1 MSNFLSIKRN
11 YRAAPLRLAAR
22 IISIMILAFLW
33 PVRGGAQE
41 QTPPSDL
48 NVSNITDATTL
59 TYKKKSDPDTY
70 AWYYKIGE
78 GEVSEFTGTLTG
90 SEKNDSPVITIK
102 SEKDATS
109 PNYDDC
115 AKLILNGVS
124 LTAADKADLIKIAEG
139 TKPLCIKTTGNSSST
154 LKGKNTDGNSNT
166 LSHAIYNY
174 NGGILILDGE
184 AGELNILGEGDYT
197 VGLRMY
203 SSGNNV
209 STILKNEVT
218 IKAGR
223 MGVWF
228 NNAGSLSVIGNAK
241 VKISSKCSLSSKYS
255 GEKAF
260 GYGDS
265 RVQSPF
271 LQWTFDSAPESGKT
285 LKIKKADGNP
295 SDPVF
300 EFSTDGEAKS
310 FAVNVTKDT
319 GYTLWLGDEQ
329 LMDKDGTTVF
339 TATDD
344 KLFDFSGM
352 RTFPA
357 DWPDY
362 AQTANVGTDGIDVSV
377 SGTNSSINY
386 TVKTPRGL
394 AWIAWVTN
402 NAKTK
407 SGNTGETYTAYY
419 PTSAG
424 FNACTVTLA
433 SNISLA
439 APAQGVANDF
449 DDNWIPIGIVSTS
462 GLNNVYTKCFQGT
475 FDGNNKNITEMKINT
490 TSVINTGLFGYLYGA
505 TVKDLTMAE
514 SNSIHLQTLPS
525 SETDYPLG
533 SIAGYVENGI
543 IMNCH
548 NKCEVKFSNSDSD
561 KGGKV
566 GGIAGTIKNSVLS
579 ACSNSGGIT
588 INGSTAMG
596 GGIVGV
602 STKSSIASCFNTGK
616 IDVTAGSG
624 AAYAGGIM
632 GGDGSSDTGNNILHC
647 YSTGNITAK
656 ATQSCPSGGIV
667 GGAQYVTIKSCFAM
681 GSVSAESS
689 SSDNGA
695 YAGGIIGGI
704 WSNSNVTVKDCLA
717 LNVEGVKATGNTSDK
732 QAGRIVGKNN
742 NATLSNN
749 YASTKIQLTVGDNTS
764 APTADIAADAINGA
778 DTFLDEVA
786 DEIADW
792 AGSEDTK
799 AFSAIGTDTGGK
811 LPQLKQIASYG
822 DNGLPT
828 QYREGSF
835 IPGQPDNLTSSTYLA
850 SLEPLSLLSGNTDAI
865 TLSCSN
871 GKWSYK
877 KGESGAS
884 TRFTGTVKMAQG
896 VATST
901 NKLVIATVTGNPTLT
916 FEKVEIKPTDGA
928 ALTIDEG
935 CALTIHTT
943 GDKTST
949 LTSSAAST
957 LVNKGS
963 LTLTGKGLYI
973 GNTSATDTHYGL
985 DNSGTFTV
993 SDPSSTSVTFHC
1005 ANTAIHNTG
1014 TLANAWMEWQFAAEL
1029 RQSDSKI
1036 AFAATDDA
1044 NQSPT
1049 ALLLQGKTYAT
1060 TVTPGKT
1067 YRLWTVT
1074 SADGEVR
1081 TRQQGKT
1088 AGATPVPIVYF
1099 PSPAENGVTAFTG
1112 VKVAIPVTVIQ
1123 PTTGGGTI
1131 SVFSG
1136 DSLLAKA
1143 DTIPNGVK
1151 LTLKSYPLPGYEL
1164 ETLTINS
1171 AGNPNPPSKYTVP
1184 DDATAV
1190 TITAAFKAKG
1200 NAALADTTQ
1209 ADIVDNVNNLPET
1222 PVEKPTAVISK
1233 GNTTASDN
1241 ADSEVKLITGA
1252 LEPEHKESVKDTLGK
1267 IAAGISERNIIFAEI
1282 ALVEITT
1289 TSGSG
1294 GTQTTMTPIQPKD
1307 GHTVHVVYPYPS
1319 GANSNDSFVIVHL
1332 KTDGTMEVYRD
1343 APDTSKGEMKLDKTA
1358 RGLEFDVD
1366 SFSPFGIAWTKAEP
1380 DNPDPTP
1387 DPTPVYY
1394 TVSLPA
1400 VEGATT
1406 DPAAGNYEVEA
1417 WDTFRFYLTLD
1428 KAYDQSVPVVTT
1440 DRGETIT
1447 PRASDG
1453 AYLVK
1458 YIRSDVTISI
1468 IGIQKNTDVANA
1480 TIEAG
1485 VKVWTEPSALCLET
1499 DRTEEVRVITVSG
1512 STVAVFDA
1520 KPGMN
1525 RRALA
1530 PGLYIIQTPRTVC
1543 KVIVR

>member
-1 MSNFLSIKRN
+1 MNNFLPIKRN

-41 QTPPSDL
+41 STSDL
-48 NVSNITDATTL
+48 NVSSISDKLTL
-59 TYKKKSDPDTY
+59 TYKLKSGSTTDY
-70 AWYYKIGE
+70 AWHYKAGE
-78 GEVSEFTGTLTG
+78 GNETEFSGKLTGTNNSWSHG
-90 SEKNDSPVITIK
+90 AIDIK
-102 SEKDATS
+102 SEKAIADTNNLDSYPILKLDGLNLTSTTADGSLFYLEGSKPFCIQATGNS
-109 PNYDDC
+109 ASNLKAKKDVINNYQGC
-115 AKLILNGVS
+115 ILLLDGG
-124 LTAADKADLIKIAEG
+124 TAGLNIAAEG
-139 TKPLCIKTTGNSSST
+139 TGSYGIYLYSTSSAINTT
-154 LKGKNTDGNSNT
+154 LKGKITVTAEAVAVFLDNLGAFSATEDAKVTVSSEDKDGD
-166 LSHAIYNY
+166 AIY
-174 NGGILILDGE
+174 
-184 AGELNILGEGDYT
+184 
-197 VGLRMY
+197 
-203 SSGNNV
+203 
-209 STILKNEVT
+209 
-218 IKAGR
+218 
-223 MGVWF
+223 
-228 NNAGSLSVIGNAK
+228 GS
-241 VKISSKCSLSSKYS
+241 
-255 GEKAF
+255 
-260 GYGDS
+260 S
-265 RVQSPF
+265 RVKSPF
-271 LQWTFDSAPESGKT
+271 LQWQFATAPTSGQTLEVKDASGQSFDPAIQFT
-285 LKIKKADGNP
+285 
-295 SDPVF
+295 
-300 EFSTDGEAKS
+300 TDGKKKG
-310 FAVNVTKDT
+310 FAINVTKNT
-319 GYTLWLGDEQ
+319 GYTLWLGNEQ
-329 LMDKDGTTVF
+329 LMDSKGTTVF
-339 TATDD
+339 TATED
-344 KLFDFSGM
+344 KLVSFSGM
-352 RTFPA
+352 TTLPT
-357 DWPDY
+357 DWAEY
-362 AQTANVGTDGIDVSV
+362 AQVANVGTDGTDVAVAV
-377 SGTNSSINY
+377 SGTTY
-386 TVKTPRGL
+386 TVKTARGL

-402 NAKTK
+402 NGKTTADADK
-407 SGNTGETYTAYY
+407 TYSDSY
-419 PTSAG
+419 PPSEG
-424 FNACTVTLA
+424 FKDCTVTLA
-433 SNISLA
+433 DDISLA
-439 APAQGVANDF
+439 KPAQGVASGF
-449 DDNWIPIGIVSTS
+449 EANWIPIGT
-462 GLNNVYTKCFQGT
+462 YKDFDARYYFQGT
-475 FDGNNKNITEMKINT
+475 FDGGGRTITGMMISS
-490 TSVINTGLFGYLYGA
+490 TSEYSVGLFGYLYEA
-505 TVKDLTMAE
+505 TVQNLTMAK
-514 SNSIHLQTLPS
+514 SNNINLTTTSKDDI
-525 SETDYPLG
+525 YIG
-533 SIAGYVENGI
+533 SIAGQMAKGKI
-543 IMNCH
+543 INCH
-548 NKCEVKFSNSDSD
+548 NQCQLKCSD
-561 KGGKV
+561 KKV
-566 GGIAGTIKNSVLS
+566 GIGGIVGATSNNSVLS
-579 ACSNSGGIT
+579 ACSNSGAVT
-588 INGSTAMG
+588 IEKGHGHG
-596 GGIVGV
+596 GGIVAYNNS
-602 STKSSIASCFNTGK
+602 STIVSCFNTGEIK
-616 IDVTAGSG
+616 VNASDG
-624 AAYAGGIM
+624 AAYAGGIVGYSM
-632 GGDGSSDTGNNILHC
+632 GSNSISHC
-647 YSTGNITAK
+647 YSTGDIIAKSPRTAY
-656 ATQSCPSGGIV
+656 SGGIA
-667 GGAQYVTIKSCFAM
+667 GATGSTIGSCFAT
-681 GSVSAESS
+681 GTVSAEST
-689 SSDNGA
+689 DYNLA
-695 YAGGIIGGI
+695 AAGGIMGF
-704 WSNSNVTVKDCLA
+704 SNSNGNIQINNCLA
-717 LNVEGVKATGNTSDK
+717 LTTGGVKASGSTSDNQ
-732 QAGRIVGKNN
+732 QAGRIIGYDKNN
-742 NATLSNN
+742 GVTLSNN
-749 YASTKIQLTVGDNTS
+749 YASTNIKLTIGTTET
-764 APTADIAADAINGA
+764 APTDNIGGDKANGA
-778 DTFLDEVA
+778 NTYLDDVA
-786 DEIADW
+786 DYVAAW
-792 AGSEDTK
+792 TGPEDTK
-799 AFSAIGTDTGGK
+799 AFTAIGIDANGL
-811 LPQLKQIASYG
+811 LPQLKAIESY
-822 DNGLPT
+822 DADGLPT
-828 QYREGSF
+828 AYASTI
-835 IPGQPDNLTSSTYLA
+835 IPGQTTDLKSADYLA
-850 SLEPLSLLSGNTDAI
+850 TIDPLSLSTDNTDII
-865 TLSCSN
+865 TLSCSKN
-871 GKWSYK
+871 KWSYT
-877 KGESGAS
+877 KGEGGTQ
-884 TRFTGTVKMAQG
+884 TRFNGTVKMDQDGSA
-896 VATST
+896 ST
-901 NKLVIATVTGNPTLT
+901 NKLVVSTVTDTGNSTLT
-916 FEKVEIKPTDGA
+916 LEKVEIKPTDGA

-1029 RQSDSKI
+1029 GQSDSKI

>member
-1 MSNFLSIKRN
+1 MNNFLPIKSN
-11 YRAAPLRLAAR
+11 HRAAPLRLAAR

-124 LTAADKADLIKIAEG
+124 LTAVDKADLIKIAEG

-203 SSGNNV
+203 NNSGRIV
-209 STILKNEVT
+209 STILKNKVT

-228 NNAGSLSVIGNAK
+228 NNAGILSAIGNAK

-433 SNISLA
+433 NDISLA
-439 APAQGVANDF
+439 TPAQGVANDF

-462 GLNNVYTKCFQGT
+462 DLNNVYTKCFQGT

-561 KGGKV
+561 KDGKV
-566 GGIAGTIKNSVLS
+566 GGIAGTTINSVLS
-579 ACSNSGGIT
+579 ACSNSGAIT

-667 GGAQYVTIKSCFAM
+667 GGAQYVTIKSCFAT

-749 YASTKIQLTVGDNTS
+749 YASTKIKLTIGNNES
-764 APTADIAADAINGA
+764 IPTENITAHAINGA
-778 DTFLDEVA
+778 NLYLDKAAAVTA
-786 DEIADW
+786 SW
-792 AGSEDTK
+792 AGSENTK
-799 AFSAIGTDTGGK
+799 AFTAIGTDADGK
-811 LPQLKQIASYG
+811 LPQLKTIASYG
-822 DNGLPT
+822 NEGLPVI
-828 QYREGSF
+828 YGEA
-835 IPGQPDNLTSSTYLA
+835 IPGQPAASLTSADYLA
-850 SLEPLSLLSGNTDAI
+850 MPGPLSLPVSDTDLI
-865 TLSCSN
+865 TLSYSD

-877 KGESGAS
+877 KGEGETS
-884 TRFTGTVKMAQG
+884 TRFNGTVKMTESA
-896 VATST
+896 ATST
-901 NKLVIATVTGNPTLT
+901 NKLVISTATGNPTLT

-928 ALTIDEG
+928 ALTINAD
-935 CALTIHTT
+935 CALTINTADE
-943 GDKTST
+943 GTST
-949 LTSSAAST
+949 LSSSGAST
-957 LVNKGS
+957 LINKGI

-973 GNTSATDTHYGL
+973 GNTGDNNEYYAL

-1005 ANTAIHNTG
+1005 ANTAIHNIG
-1014 TLANAWMEWQFAAEL
+1014 TLANAWMEWQFADASG
-1029 RQSDSKI
+1029 QPDGKI
-1036 AFAATDDA
+1036 AFAATDDD
-1044 NQSPT
+1044 NQSPA
-1049 ALLLQGKTYAT
+1049 ALLRQSKTYAT

-1099 PSPAENGVTAFTG
+1099 QATAGNDVAVFTGMKDAVTAT
-1112 VKVAIPVTVIQ
+1112 VTQ
-1123 PTTGGGTI
+1123 PTKGGGSI
-1131 SVFSG
+1131 SVFCN
-1136 DSLLAKA
+1136 DSLVTAT
-1143 DTIPNGVK
+1143 DVIPNGAA
-1151 LTLKSYPLPGYEL
+1151 LKCKYSAIPGYQLDTYTATPSGGSSTEA
-1164 ETLTINS
+1164 NS
-1171 AGNPNPPSKYTVP
+1171 DPKNGSYQVP
-1184 DDATAV
+1184 DDAISVAFTATFRV
-1190 TITAAFKAKG
+1190 VQGTTITEEEVV
-1200 NAALADTTQ
+1200 LD
-1209 ADIVDNVNNLPET
+1209 E
-1222 PVEKPTAVISK
+1222 PTAPVAEPTVVIPLNERPSVTD
-1233 GNTTASDN
+1233 GSTI
-1241 ADSEVKLITGA
+1241 KLVTGA
-1252 LEPEHKESVKDTLGK
+1252 LEEESHKTAVDKVIEANVQNPDQP
-1267 IAAGISERNIIFAEI
+1267 IYVEI
-1282 ALVEITT
+1282 ALVEVK
-1289 TSGSG
+1289 SG
-1294 GTQTTMTPIQPKD
+1294 GTKIPIQPSAD
-1307 GHTVHVVYPYPS
+1307 HPVTVIYPYPA
-1319 GANSNDSFVIVHL
+1319 GTDAGDTFTIVHV
-1332 KTDGTMEVYRD
+1332 KMDGTTEVYSVSEGNLEN
-1343 APDTSKGEMKLDKTA
+1343 TVV
-1358 RGLEFDVD
+1358 GLKFSVS
-1366 SFSPFGIAWTKAEP
+1366 SFSPFGIVWTKAADP
-1380 DNPDPTP
+1380 TPDPDPVP

-1394 TVSLPA
+1394 TVTLPA
-1400 VEGATT
+1400 LEGATT
-1406 DPAAGNYEVEA
+1406 DPAPGNYEVES
-1417 WDTFRFYLTLD
+1417 WSSFRFYFTLD
-1428 KAYDQSVPVVTT
+1428 KDYDQSVPVVTT
-1440 DRGETIT
+1440 SRGETIT

-1468 IGIQKNTDVANA
+1468 AGIQKNTDVANA

-1512 STVAVFDA
+1512 SIVAVFDA

-1525 RRALA
+1525 RRPLT
-1530 PGLYIIQTPRTVC
+1530 PGLYVVQTGRKVC
-1543 KVIVR
+1543 KVIVK

>member
-1 MSNFLSIKRN
+1 MNNFLPIKRN
-11 YRAAPLRLAAR
+11 RRAAPLRLAAR
-22 IISIMILAFLW
+22 IISIIILAFLW
-33 PVRGGAQE
+33 PARGGAE
-41 QTPPSDL
+41 GSTITDL
-48 NVSNITDATTL
+48 NVSSISDKLTL
-59 TYKKKSDPDTY
+59 TYKLKSGSETDY
-70 AWYYKIGE
+70 AWYYKVGNDTE
-78 GEVSEFTGTLTG
+78 TEFSGILTGTNNSWSHG
-90 SEKNDSPVITIK
+90 AIDIK
-102 SEKDATS
+102 SEKTLSDEEAYPALKLNALNLTS
-109 PNYDDC
+109 TTD
-115 AKLILNGVS
+115 NGS
-124 LTAADKADLIKIAEG
+124 LFNMVESG
-139 TKPLCIKTTGNSSST
+139 KPLYIQATGESSSNLKAKKYVIKNSNGCILFLDGGTVGLNIAGEGNNSCGIDLYNSSSLVSAT
-154 LKGKNTDGNSNT
+154 LIDKITVTAGGIAVYVGNSAT
-166 LSHAIYNY
+166 LSAATDAEVMVSSGDRSAIY
-174 NGGILILDGE
+174 E
-184 AGELNILGEGDYT
+184 
-197 VGLRMY
+197 
-203 SSGNNV
+203 
-209 STILKNEVT
+209 EVV
-218 IKAGR
+218 K
-223 MGVWF
+223 
-228 NNAGSLSVIGNAK
+228 K
-241 VKISSKCSLSSKYS
+241 V
-255 GEKAF
+255 E
-260 GYGDS
+260 
-265 RVQSPF
+265 SPF
-271 LQWTFDSAPESGKT
+271 LQWKFATAPANGQTLEIKNANGESLSPAIQFT
-285 LKIKKADGNP
+285 
-295 SDPVF
+295 
-300 EFSTDGEAKS
+300 TDNAKKS
-310 FAVNVTKDT
+310 FAINVTKDT
-319 GYTLWLGDEQ
+319 GYTLWLGNEQ
-329 LMDKDGTTVF
+329 LMDAKGTSVF
-339 TATDD
+339 TATGN
-344 KLFDFSGM
+344 KLFDFSGI

-357 DWPDY
+357 NWPDY
-362 AQTANVGTDGIDVSV
+362 AQIADVGTDGTDVSL
-377 SGTNSSINY
+377 SGTNYS
-386 TVKTPRGL
+386 VKTACGL

-424 FNACTVTLA
+424 FKDCTVTLA

-439 APAQGVANDF
+439 TPAQGVASDFKNNWMLIGTYTSAND
-449 DDNWIPIGIVSTS
+449 
-462 GLNNVYTKCFQGT
+462 YTKCFQGT
-475 FDGNNKNITEMKINT
+475 FDGNGKTITGMTISSA
-490 TSVINTGLFGYLYGA
+490 SVEYIGLFGYLSGA
-505 TVKDLTMAE
+505 TVKNLTMADGE
-514 SNSIHLQTLPS
+514 GSNNINLATITGSANIYRQ
-525 SETDYPLG
+525 G
-533 SIAGYVENGI
+533 SIAGYVKNGKI
-543 IMNCH
+543 INCH
-548 NKCEVKFSNSDSD
+548 NQCAVSFSVSKRGD
-561 KGGKV
+561 V

-602 STKSSIASCFNTGK
+602 SSKSSIASCFNTGK

-656 ATQSCPSGGIV
+656 AAQSCPSGGIV
-667 GGAQYVTIKSCFAM
+667 GGAQYVTIESCFAT
-681 GSVSAESS
+681 GAVSAESPDNS
-689 SSDNGA
+689 NGA
-695 YAGGIIGGI
+695 YAGGIIGWI

-749 YASTKIQLTVGDNTS
+749 YASTKIKLTIGNNES
-764 APTADIAADAINGA
+764 IPTENITADAINGA
-778 DTFLDEVA
+778 NLYLDKAAAVTA
-786 DEIADW
+786 SW
-792 AGSEDTK
+792 AGSENTK
-799 AFSAIGTDTGGK
+799 AFTAIGTDADGK
-811 LPQLKQIASYG
+811 LPQLKTIASYG
-822 DNGLPT
+822 NEGLPVI
-828 QYREGSF
+828 YGEA
-835 IPGQPDNLTSSTYLA
+835 IPGQPAASLTSADYLA
-850 SLEPLSLLSGNTDAI
+850 MPGPLSLPVSDTDVI
-865 TLSCSN
+865 TLSYSD

-877 KGESGAS
+877 KGEGETS
-884 TRFTGTVKMAQG
+884 TRFNGTVKMTESA
-896 VATST
+896 ATST
-901 NKLVIATVTGNPTLT
+901 NKLVISTATGNPTLT

-928 ALTIDEG
+928 ALTINAD
-935 CALTIHTT
+935 CALTINTADE
-943 GDKTST
+943 GTST
-949 LTSSAAST
+949 LSSSGAST
-957 LVNKGS
+957 QINKGI

-993 SDPSSTSVTFHC
+993 SDPAATSVTFHC

-1014 TLANAWMEWQFAAEL
+1014 TLGNAWMEWQFAAEQG
-1029 RQSDSKI
+1029 QSDSKI

-1049 ALLLQGKTYAT
+1049 ALLRQGKTFAT
-1060 TVTPGKT
+1060 TVTSGKT

-1512 STVAVFDA
+1512 SIVAVFDA

>member
-1 MSNFLSIKRN
+1 MNNFLRIKRN
-11 YRAAPLRLAAR
+11 RRAAPLRLAAR
-22 IISIMILAFLW
+22 IISIIILAFLW
-33 PVRGGAQE
+33 PARGGAE
-41 QTPPSDL
+41 GSTITDL
-48 NVSNITDATTL
+48 NVSSISGKLTL
-59 TYKKKSDPDTY
+59 TYKQKSGSTTDY
-70 AWYYKIGE
+70 AWHYKAGE
-78 GEVSEFTGTLTG
+78 GNETEFSGKLTGTNNSWSHG
-90 SEKNDSPVITIK
+90 AIDIK
-102 SEKDATS
+102 SEKTLSDEEDYPALKLNALNLTS
-109 PNYDDC
+109 TTD
-115 AKLILNGVS
+115 NGS
-124 LTAADKADLIKIAEG
+124 LFNMVESG
-139 TKPLCIKTTGNSSST
+139 KPLYIQATGESSSNLKAKGDVIKNSNGCILFLDGGTVGLNIAGEGNNSCGIYLYYNSSSLVSAT
-154 LKGKNTDGNSNT
+154 LIDKITVTAGGIAVYVGNSAT
-166 LSHAIYNY
+166 LSAATDAKVMVSSENGFAIY
-174 NGGILILDGE
+174 E
-184 AGELNILGEGDYT
+184 
-197 VGLRMY
+197 
-203 SSGNNV
+203 
-209 STILKNEVT
+209 EVV
-218 IKAGR
+218 K
-223 MGVWF
+223 
-228 NNAGSLSVIGNAK
+228 K
-241 VKISSKCSLSSKYS
+241 V
-255 GEKAF
+255 E
-260 GYGDS
+260 
-265 RVQSPF
+265 SPF
-271 LQWTFDSAPESGKT
+271 LQWKFATAPANGQTLEIKNANGES
-285 LKIKKADGNP
+285 
-295 SDPVF
+295 
-300 EFSTDGEAKS
+300 FSPAIQFTTDGKKKS
-310 FAVNVTKDT
+310 FAINVTKDT
-319 GYTLWLGDEQ
+319 GYTLWLGNEQ
-329 LMDKDGTTVF
+329 LMDAKGTSVF
-339 TATDD
+339 TATGN
-344 KLFDFSGM
+344 KLFTFSGM
-352 RTFPA
+352 KKC
-357 DWPDY
+357 PDKWTDY
-362 AQTANVGTDGIDVSV
+362 GQYANVGPEGTDVTVTV
-377 SGTNSSINY
+377 SGTSY
-386 TVKTPRGL
+386 TVNTPRGL

-402 NAKTK
+402 NGKT
-407 SGNTGETYTAYY
+407 SANTSETYPA
-419 PTSAG
+419 SAG
-424 FNACTVTLA
+424 FAGCTVTLA
-433 SNISLA
+433 ENISLVK
-439 APAQGVANDF
+439 PTQGVANDF

-462 GLNNVYTKCFQGT
+462 DLNNVYTKCFQGT

-561 KGGKV
+561 KDGKV

-624 AAYAGGIM
+624 VAYAGGIM

-667 GGAQYVTIKSCFAM
+667 GGAQYVTIKSCFAT

-717 LNVEGVKATGNTSDK
+717 LNTGGVKATGNTSGK
-732 QAGRIVGKNN
+732 LAGRIVGKDN

-811 LPQLKQIASYG
+811 LPQLKQIVSFG
-822 DNGLPT
+822 DDGLPT
-828 QYREGSF
+828 QYGESSF
-835 IPGQPDNLTSSTYLA
+835 LPAQPDNLTSSTYLA
-850 SLEPLSLLSGNTDAI
+850 SLEPLSLPSGNTDAI

-884 TRFTGTVKMAQG
+884 TRFTGTVKMGQG

-928 ALTIDEG
+928 TLTIDEG

-1029 RQSDSKI
+1029 GQSDSKI

>member
-1 MSNFLSIKRN
+1 MNNFLRIKRN
-11 YRAAPLRLAAR
+11 RRAASRRGAAR
-22 IISIMILAFLW
+22 IISIIILAFLW
-33 PVRGGAQE
+33 PARGGAE
-41 QTPPSDL
+41 GSTITDL
-48 NVSNITDATTL
+48 NVSSISGKLTL
-59 TYKKKSDPDTY
+59 TYKLKSGSTTDY
-70 AWYYKIGE
+70 AWHYKAGE
-78 GEVSEFTGTLTG
+78 GNETEFSGKLTGTNNSWSHG
-90 SEKNDSPVITIK
+90 AIDIK
-102 SEKDATS
+102 SEKTLSDEEDYPALKLNALNLTS
-109 PNYDDC
+109 TTD
-115 AKLILNGVS
+115 NGS
-124 LTAADKADLIKIAEG
+124 LFNMVESG
-139 TKPLCIKTTGNSSST
+139 KPLYIQATGESSSNLKAKGDVIKNSNGCILFLDGGTVGLNIAGEGNNSCGIYLYYNSSSLVSAT
-154 LKGKNTDGNSNT
+154 LIDKITVTAGGIAVYVGNSAT
-166 LSHAIYNY
+166 LSAATDAEVMVSSENGSAIY
-174 NGGILILDGE
+174 E
-184 AGELNILGEGDYT
+184 
-197 VGLRMY
+197 
-203 SSGNNV
+203 
-209 STILKNEVT
+209 EV
-218 IKAGR
+218 
-223 MGVWF
+223 VE
-228 NNAGSLSVIGNAK
+228 K
-241 VKISSKCSLSSKYS
+241 VK
-255 GEKAF
+255 
-260 GYGDS
+260 
-265 RVQSPF
+265 SPF
-271 LQWTFDSAPESGKT
+271 LQWKFATAPTTGQTLEIKNANGESLSPAIQFT
-285 LKIKKADGNP
+285 
-295 SDPVF
+295 
-300 EFSTDGEAKS
+300 TDNAKKS
-310 FAVNVTKDT
+310 FAINVTKDT
-319 GYTLWLGDEQ
+319 GYTLWLGNEQ
-329 LMDKDGTTVF
+329 LMDAKGTSVF
-339 TATDD
+339 TATGN
-344 KLFDFSGM
+344 KLFTFSGM
-352 RTFPA
+352 KKC
-357 DWPDY
+357 PDKWTDY
-362 AQTANVGTDGIDVSV
+362 GQYANVGPEGTDVTVTV
-377 SGTNSSINY
+377 SGTSY
-386 TVKTPRGL
+386 TVNTPRGL

-402 NAKTK
+402 NGKT
-407 SGNTGETYTAYY
+407 SANTSETYPA
-419 PTSAG
+419 SAG
-424 FNACTVTLA
+424 FAGCTVTLA
-433 SNISLA
+433 ENISLVK
-439 APAQGVANDF
+439 PTQGVANDF

-462 GLNNVYTKCFQGT
+462 DLNNVYTKCFQGT
-475 FDGNNKNITEMKINT
+475 FYGNNKNITEMKINT

-561 KGGKV
+561 KDGKV
-566 GGIAGTIKNSVLS
+566 GGIAGTTINSVLS

-624 AAYAGGIM
+624 VAYAGGIM

-667 GGAQYVTIKSCFAM
+667 GGAQYVTIKSCFAT

-695 YAGGIIGGI
+695 YAGGIIGWI

-749 YASTKIQLTVGDNTS
+749 YASTKIKLTVGDNTS

-811 LPQLKQIASYG
+811 LPQLKQIVSFG
-822 DNGLPT
+822 DDGLPT
-828 QYREGSF
+828 QYGESSF
-835 IPGQPDNLTSSTYLA
+835 LPAQPDNLTSSTYLA
-850 SLEPLSLLSGNTDAI
+850 SLEPLSLPSGNTDAI

-884 TRFTGTVKMAQG
+884 TRFTGTVKMGQG

-928 ALTIDEG
+928 TLTIDEG

-993 SDPSSTSVTFHC
+993 SDPSLTSVTFHC
-1005 ANTAIHNTG
+1005 ANTAIHNIG
-1014 TLANAWMEWQFAAEL
+1014 TLANAWMEWRFAAEPG
-1029 RQSDSKI
+1029 QSDGKI
-1036 AFAATDDA
+1036 AFAAIDDA

-1074 SADGEVR
+1074 NNGGEVR

-1088 AGATPVPIVYF
+1088 AGATPVPVVYF
-1099 PSPAENGVTAFTG
+1099 QATAGNDVAVFTDMKDAVTAT
-1112 VKVAIPVTVIQ
+1112 VTQ
-1123 PTTGGGTI
+1123 PTKGGGSI
-1131 SVFSG
+1131 SVFCN
-1136 DSLLAKA
+1136 DSLVTASDVL
-1143 DTIPNGVK
+1143 PNGVA
-1151 LTLKSYPLPGYEL
+1151 LKCKYSAIPGYQLDTYTATPSGGSSTEA
-1164 ETLTINS
+1164 NS
-1171 AGNPNPPSKYTVP
+1171 DPKNGSYQVP
-1184 DDATAV
+1184 DDAISVAFTATFRV
-1190 TITAAFKAKG
+1190 VQGTTITEEEVV
-1200 NAALADTTQ
+1200 LD
-1209 ADIVDNVNNLPET
+1209 E
-1222 PVEKPTAVISK
+1222 PTAPVAEPTVVIPLNERPSVTD
-1233 GNTTASDN
+1233 GSTI
-1241 ADSEVKLITGA
+1241 KLVTGA
-1252 LEPEHKESVKDTLGK
+1252 LEDSHK
-1267 IAAGISERNIIFAEI
+1267 AAVNEVINDNVPNPDQLQLIYAEI
-1282 ALVEITT
+1282 ALVEVK
-1289 TSGSG
+1289 SD
-1294 GTQTTMTPIQPKD
+1294 GTKIPIQPSAD
-1307 GHTVHVVYPYPS
+1307 HPVTVIYPYPA
-1319 GANSNDSFVIVHL
+1319 GTDDGDTFTIVHV
-1332 KTDGTMEVYRD
+1332 KMDGTTEVYSVSEGNLENTV
-1343 APDTSKGEMKLDKTA
+1343 A
-1358 RGLEFDVD
+1358 GLKFSVS
-1366 SFSPFGIAWTKAEP
+1366 SFSPFGIAWTKAADP
-1380 DNPDPTP
+1380 TPDPDPVP

-1394 TVSLPA
+1394 TVTLPA
-1400 VEGATT
+1400 LEGATI
-1406 DPAAGNYEVEA
+1406 DPAPGNYEVES
-1417 WDTFRFYLTLD
+1417 WSSFRFYFTLD
-1428 KAYDQSVPVVTT
+1428 KDYDQSVPVVTT
-1440 DRGETIT
+1440 SRGETIT

-1468 IGIQKNTDVANA
+1468 AGIQKNTDVANA

-1512 STVAVFDA
+1512 SIVAVFDA

-1525 RRALA
+1525 RRPLT
-1530 PGLYIIQTPRTVC
+1530 PGLYVVQTGRKVC
-1543 KVIVR
+1543 KVIVK

>member
-1 MSNFLSIKRN
+1 MNNFLRIKRN
-11 YRAAPLRLAAR
+11 RRAAPLRLAAR
-22 IISIMILAFLW
+22 IISIIILAFLW
-33 PVRGGAQE
+33 PARGGAE
-41 QTPPSDL
+41 GSTITDL
-48 NVSNITDATTL
+48 NVSSISGKLTL
-59 TYKKKSDPDTY
+59 TYKQKSGSTTDY
-70 AWYYKIGE
+70 AWHYKAGE
-78 GEVSEFTGTLTG
+78 GNETEFSGKLTGTNNSWSHG
-90 SEKNDSPVITIK
+90 AIDIK
-102 SEKDATS
+102 SEKTLSDEEDYPALKLNALNLTS
-109 PNYDDC
+109 TTD
-115 AKLILNGVS
+115 NGS
-124 LTAADKADLIKIAEG
+124 LFNMVESG
-139 TKPLCIKTTGNSSST
+139 KPLYIQATGESSSNLKAKGDVIKNSNGCILFLDGGTVGLNIAGEGNNSCGIDLYNSSSLVSAT
-154 LKGKNTDGNSNT
+154 LIDKITVTAGGTAVHVGNSAT
-166 LSHAIYNY
+166 LSAATDAEVMVSSENGSAIY
-174 NGGILILDGE
+174 E
-184 AGELNILGEGDYT
+184 
-197 VGLRMY
+197 
-203 SSGNNV
+203 
-209 STILKNEVT
+209 EV
-218 IKAGR
+218 
-223 MGVWF
+223 VE
-228 NNAGSLSVIGNAK
+228 K
-241 VKISSKCSLSSKYS
+241 VK
-255 GEKAF
+255 
-260 GYGDS
+260 
-265 RVQSPF
+265 SPF
-271 LQWTFDSAPESGKT
+271 LQWKFATAPTTGQTLEIKNANGESLSPAIQFT
-285 LKIKKADGNP
+285 
-295 SDPVF
+295 
-300 EFSTDGEAKS
+300 TDNAKKS
-310 FAVNVTKDT
+310 FAINVTKDT
-319 GYTLWLGDEQ
+319 GYTLWLGNEQ
-329 LMDKDGTTVF
+329 LMDAKGTSVF
-339 TATDD
+339 TATGN
-344 KLFDFSGM
+344 KLFTFSGM
-352 RTFPA
+352 KKC
-357 DWPDY
+357 PDKWTDY
-362 AQTANVGTDGIDVSV
+362 GQYANVGPEGTDVTVTV
-377 SGTNSSINY
+377 SGTSY
-386 TVKTPRGL
+386 TVNTPRGL

-402 NAKTK
+402 NGKT
-407 SGNTGETYTAYY
+407 SANTSETYPA
-419 PTSAG
+419 SAG
-424 FNACTVTLA
+424 FAGCTVTLA
-433 SNISLA
+433 ENISLVK
-439 APAQGVANDF
+439 PTQGVANDF

-462 GLNNVYTKCFQGT
+462 DLNNVYTKCFQGT

-525 SETDYPLG
+525 SETDYRLG

-561 KGGKV
+561 KDGKV

-602 STKSSIASCFNTGK
+602 SSKSSIASCFNTGK

-667 GGAQYVTIKSCFAM
+667 GGAQYVTIKSCFAT

-695 YAGGIIGGI
+695 YAGGIIGWI

-717 LNVEGVKATGNTSDK
+717 LNVEGVKATGNTSGK
-732 QAGRIVGKNN
+732 LAGRIVGKDN

-749 YASTKIQLTVGDNTS
+749 YASTKIQLTIGNNES
-764 APTADIAADAINGA
+764 IPTENITAHAINGA
-778 DTFLDEVA
+778 NLYLDKAAAVTA
-786 DEIADW
+786 SW
-792 AGSEDTK
+792 AGSENTK
-799 AFSAIGTDTGGK
+799 AFTAIGTDADGK
-811 LPQLKQIASYG
+811 LPQLKTIASYG
-822 DNGLPT
+822 NEGLPVI
-828 QYREGSF
+828 YGEA
-835 IPGQPDNLTSSTYLA
+835 IPGQPAASLPSADYLA
-850 SLEPLSLLSGNTDAI
+850 MPGPLSLPVSDTDLI
-865 TLSCSN
+865 TLSYSD

-877 KGESGAS
+877 KGEGETS
-884 TRFTGTVKMAQG
+884 TRFNGTVKMTESA
-896 VATST
+896 ATST
-901 NKLVIATVTGNPTLT
+901 NKLVISTATGNPTLT

-928 ALTIDEG
+928 ALTINAD
-935 CALTIHTT
+935 CALTINTADE
-943 GDKTST
+943 GTST
-949 LTSSAAST
+949 LSSSGAST
-957 LVNKGS
+957 LINKGI

-993 SDPSSTSVTFHC
+993 SDPAATSVTFHC
-1005 ANTAIHNTG
+1005 ANTAIHNIG
-1014 TLANAWMEWQFAAEL
+1014 TLANAWMEWQFADASG
-1029 RQSDSKI
+1029 QPDGKI
-1036 AFAATDDA
+1036 AFAATDDD
-1044 NQSPT
+1044 NQSPA
-1049 ALLLQGKTYAT
+1049 ALLRQGKTYAT

-1512 STVAVFDA
+1512 SIVAVFDA

-1525 RRALA
+1525 RRPLT
-1530 PGLYIIQTPRTVC
+1530 PGLYVVQTGRKVC
-1543 KVIVR
+1543 KVIVK

>member
-1 MSNFLSIKRN
+1 MNNFLPIKRN

-41 QTPPSDL
+41 STSDL
-48 NVSNITDATTL
+48 NVSSISDKLTL
-59 TYKKKSDPDTY
+59 TYKLKSGSTTYY
-70 AWYYKIGE
+70 AWHYKAGE
-78 GEVSEFTGTLTG
+78 GNETEFSGKLTGTNNSWSHG
-90 SEKNDSPVITIK
+90 AIDIK
-102 SEKDATS
+102 SEKAIADTNNLDSYPILKLDGLNLTSTTADGSLFYLEGSKPFCIQATGNS
-109 PNYDDC
+109 ASNLKAKKDVINNYQGC
-115 AKLILNGVS
+115 ILLLDGG
-124 LTAADKADLIKIAEG
+124 TAGLNIAAEG
-139 TKPLCIKTTGNSSST
+139 TGSYGIYLYSTSSAINTT
-154 LKGKNTDGNSNT
+154 LKGKITVTAEAVAVFLDNLGAFSATEDAKVTVSSEDKDGD
-166 LSHAIYNY
+166 AIY
-174 NGGILILDGE
+174 
-184 AGELNILGEGDYT
+184 
-197 VGLRMY
+197 
-203 SSGNNV
+203 
-209 STILKNEVT
+209 
-218 IKAGR
+218 
-223 MGVWF
+223 
-228 NNAGSLSVIGNAK
+228 GS
-241 VKISSKCSLSSKYS
+241 
-255 GEKAF
+255 
-260 GYGDS
+260 S
-265 RVQSPF
+265 RVKSPF
-271 LQWTFDSAPESGKT
+271 LQWQFATAPTSGQTLEVKDASGQSFDPAIQFT
-285 LKIKKADGNP
+285 
-295 SDPVF
+295 
-300 EFSTDGEAKS
+300 TDGKKKG
-310 FAVNVTKDT
+310 FAINVTKNT
-319 GYTLWLGDEQ
+319 GYTLWLGNEQ
-329 LMDKDGTTVF
+329 LMDSKGTTVF
-339 TATDD
+339 TATED
-344 KLFDFSGM
+344 KLVSFSGM
-352 RTFPA
+352 TTLPT
-357 DWPDY
+357 DWAEY
-362 AQTANVGTDGIDVSV
+362 AQVANVGTDGTDVSL
-377 SGTNSSINY
+377 SGTNYS
-386 TVKTPRGL
+386 VKTACGL

-424 FNACTVTLA
+424 FKDCTVTLA

-439 APAQGVANDF
+439 TPAQGVANDF

-462 GLNNVYTKCFQGT
+462 DLNNVYTKCFQGT

-525 SETDYPLG
+525 SETDYRLG

-561 KGGKV
+561 KDGKV

-667 GGAQYVTIKSCFAM
+667 GGAQYVTIKSCFAT

-695 YAGGIIGGI
+695 YAGGIIGWI

-749 YASTKIQLTVGDNTS
+749 YASTKIKLTVGDNTS

-811 LPQLKQIASYG
+811 LPQLKQIVSFG
-822 DNGLPT
+822 DDGLPT
-828 QYREGSF
+828 QYGESSF
-835 IPGQPDNLTSSTYLA
+835 LPAQPDNLTSSTYLA
-850 SLEPLSLLSGNTDAI
+850 SLEPLSLPSGNTDAI

-884 TRFTGTVKMAQG
+884 TRFTGTVKMGQG

-928 ALTIDEG
+928 TLTIDEG

-993 SDPSSTSVTFHC
+993 SDPSLTSVTFHC
-1005 ANTAIHNTG
+1005 ANTAIHNIG
-1014 TLANAWMEWQFAAEL
+1014 TLANAWMEWRFAAEPG
-1029 RQSDSKI
+1029 QSDGKI
-1036 AFAATDDA
+1036 AFAAIDDA

-1074 SADGEVR
+1074 NNGGEVR

-1088 AGATPVPIVYF
+1088 AGATPVPVVYF
-1099 PSPAENGVTAFTG
+1099 QATAGNDVAVFTDMKDAVTAT
-1112 VKVAIPVTVIQ
+1112 VTQ
-1123 PTTGGGTI
+1123 PTKGGGSI
-1131 SVFSG
+1131 SVFCN
-1136 DSLLAKA
+1136 DSLVTASDVL
-1143 DTIPNGVK
+1143 PNGVA
-1151 LTLKSYPLPGYEL
+1151 LKCKYSAIPGYQLDTYTATPSGGSSTEA
-1164 ETLTINS
+1164 NS
-1171 AGNPNPPSKYTVP
+1171 DPKNGSYQVP
-1184 DDATAV
+1184 DDAISVAFTATFRV
-1190 TITAAFKAKG
+1190 VQGTTITEEEVV
-1200 NAALADTTQ
+1200 LD
-1209 ADIVDNVNNLPET
+1209 E
-1222 PVEKPTAVISK
+1222 PTAPVAEPTVVIPLNERPSVTD
-1233 GNTTASDN
+1233 GSTI
-1241 ADSEVKLITGA
+1241 KLVTGA
-1252 LEPEHKESVKDTLGK
+1252 LEDSHK
-1267 IAAGISERNIIFAEI
+1267 AAVNEVINDNVPNPDQLQLIYAEI
-1282 ALVEITT
+1282 ALVEVK
-1289 TSGSG
+1289 SD
-1294 GTQTTMTPIQPKD
+1294 GTKIPIQPSAD
-1307 GHTVHVVYPYPS
+1307 HPVTVIYPYPA
-1319 GANSNDSFVIVHL
+1319 GTDDGDTFTIVHV
-1332 KTDGTMEVYRD
+1332 KMDGTTEVYSVSEGNLENTV
-1343 APDTSKGEMKLDKTA
+1343 A
-1358 RGLEFDVD
+1358 GLKFSVS
-1366 SFSPFGIAWTKAEP
+1366 SFSPFGIAWTKAADP
-1380 DNPDPTP
+1380 TPDPDPVP

-1394 TVSLPA
+1394 TVTLPA
-1400 VEGATT
+1400 LEGATI
-1406 DPAAGNYEVEA
+1406 DPAPGNYEVES
-1417 WDTFRFYLTLD
+1417 WSSFRFYFTLD
-1428 KAYDQSVPVVTT
+1428 KDYDQSVPVVTT
-1440 DRGETIT
+1440 SRGETIT

-1468 IGIQKNTDVANA
+1468 AGIQKNTDVANA

-1512 STVAVFDA
+1512 SIVAVFDA

-1525 RRALA
+1525 RRPLT
-1530 PGLYIIQTPRTVC
+1530 PGLYVVQTGRKVC
-1543 KVIVR
+1543 KVIVK

>member
-1 MSNFLSIKRN
+1 MNNFLPIKRN
-11 YRAAPLRLAAR
+11 RRAAPLRLAAR
-22 IISIMILAFLW
+22 IISIIILAFLW
-33 PVRGGAQE
+33 PARGGAE
-41 QTPPSDL
+41 GSTITDL
-48 NVSNITDATTL
+48 NVSSISGKLTL
-59 TYKKKSDPDTY
+59 TYKQKSGSTTDY
-70 AWYYKIGE
+70 AWHYKIGTDGTE
-78 GEVSEFTGTLTG
+78 TEFSGTLTG
-90 SEKNDSPVITIK
+90 NSEKNDCPVITIK
-102 SEKDATS
+102 SEMEVTSADYSGCAT
-109 PNYDDC
+109 
-115 AKLILNGVS
+115 LLLNGVS
-124 LTAADKADLIKIAEG
+124 LTAVDKADLIKIAEG

-154 LKGKNTDGNSNT
+154 LKGKNTDEDSNT

-174 NGGILILDGE
+174 NGGILILDGGE
-184 AGELNILGEGDYT
+184 KELNILGEGDYT

-209 STILKNEVT
+209 STILKNKVT

-228 NNAGSLSVIGNAK
+228 DNAGSLSVIDGAK
-241 VKISSKCSLSSKYS
+241 VKISSKCSRSSKYS

-265 RVQSPF
+265 GVQSPF
-271 LQWTFDSAPESGKT
+271 LQWTFDSAPENGKT

-300 EFSTDGEAKS
+300 EFSTDAETKS

-329 LMDKDGTTVF
+329 LMDKDGTTIF

-344 KLFDFSGM
+344 QLFDFSGI

-357 DWPDY
+357 NWPDY
-362 AQTANVGTDGIDVSV
+362 AQIADVGTDGTDVSL
-377 SGTNSSINY
+377 SGTNYS
-386 TVKTPRGL
+386 VKTACGL

-424 FNACTVTLA
+424 FKDCTVTLA

-439 APAQGVANDF
+439 TPAQGVASDFKNNWMLIGTYTSAND
-449 DDNWIPIGIVSTS
+449 
-462 GLNNVYTKCFQGT
+462 YTKCFQGT
-475 FDGNNKNITEMKINT
+475 FDGNGKTITGMTISSA
-490 TSVINTGLFGYLYGA
+490 SVEYIGLFGYLSGA
-505 TVKDLTMAE
+505 TVKNLTMADGE
-514 SNSIHLQTLPS
+514 GSNNINLATITGSANIYRQ
-525 SETDYPLG
+525 G
-533 SIAGYVENGI
+533 SIAGYVKNGKI
-543 IMNCH
+543 INCH
-548 NKCEVKFSNSDSD
+548 NRCAVSFSVSKRGD
-561 KGGKV
+561 V

-579 ACSNSGGIT
+579 ACSNSGGVT

-602 STKSSIASCFNTGK
+602 SSKSSIASCFNTGK

-656 ATQSCPSGGIV
+656 AAQSCPSGGIV
-667 GGAQYVTIKSCFAM
+667 GGAQYVTIESCFAT
-681 GSVSAESS
+681 GAVSAESPDNS
-689 SSDNGA
+689 NGA
-695 YAGGIIGGI
+695 YAGGIIGWI

-749 YASTKIQLTVGDNTS
+749 YASTKIKLTIGNNES
-764 APTADIAADAINGA
+764 IPTENITADAINGA
-778 DTFLDEVA
+778 NLYLDKAAAVTA
-786 DEIADW
+786 SW
-792 AGSEDTK
+792 AGSENTK
-799 AFSAIGTDTGGK
+799 AFTAIGTE
-811 LPQLKQIASYG
+811 
-822 DNGLPT
+822 GLPVI
-828 QYREGSF
+828 YGEA
-835 IPGQPDNLTSSTYLA
+835 IPGQPAASLTSADYLA
-850 SLEPLSLLSGNTDAI
+850 MPGPLSLPVSDTDVI
-865 TLSCSN
+865 TLSYSD

-877 KGESGAS
+877 KGEGETS
-884 TRFTGTVKMAQG
+884 TRFNGTVKMTESA
-896 VATST
+896 ATST
-901 NKLVIATVTGNPTLT
+901 NKLVISTATGNPTLT

-928 ALTIDEG
+928 ALTINAD
-935 CALTIHTT
+935 CALTINTADE
-943 GDKTST
+943 GTST
-949 LTSSAAST
+949 LSSSGAST
-957 LVNKGS
+957 LINKGI

-973 GNTSATDTHYGL
+973 GNTGDNNEYYAL

-1005 ANTAIHNTG
+1005 ANTAIHNIG
-1014 TLANAWMEWQFAAEL
+1014 TLANAWMEWQFADASG
-1029 RQSDSKI
+1029 QPDGKK
-1036 AFAATDDA
+1036 AFAATDDD
-1044 NQSPT
+1044 NQSPA
-1049 ALLLQGKTYAT
+1049 ALLRQGKTYAT

-1074 SADGEVR
+1074 DNGGEVR

-1088 AGATPVPIVYF
+1088 AGATPVPVVYF
-1099 PSPAENGVTAFTG
+1099 QATAGNDVAVFTGMKDAVTAT
-1112 VKVAIPVTVIQ
+1112 VTQ
-1123 PTTGGGTI
+1123 PTKGGGSI
-1131 SVFSG
+1131 SVFCN

-1143 DTIPNGVK
+1143 DTLPNGVK

-1164 ETLTINS
+1164 NAFVITPEVSNAS
-1171 AGNPNPPSKYTVP
+1171 NPTSEYTVP
-1184 DDATAV
+1184 DDATTV
-1190 TITAAFKAKG
+1190 TITASFKAKTV
-1200 NAALADTTQ
+1200 APADTTQ
-1209 ADIVDNVNNLPET
+1209 ADIVDKEENFPET
-1222 PVEKPTAVISK
+1222 PVEKPTAVIAK

-1241 ADSEVKLITGA
+1241 IDSEVKLITGT
-1252 LEPEHKESVKDTLGK
+1252 LEDEHKKSVKDTLGK
-1267 IAAGISERNIIFAEI
+1267 IAASISESNIIFAEI

-1307 GHTVHVVYPYPS
+1307 GHTVHVIYPYPS

-1394 TVSLPA
+1394 TVTLPA

-1512 STVAVFDA
+1512 STVAIFDA

-1525 RRALA
+1525 RRPLT
-1530 PGLYIIQTPRTVC
+1530 PGLYIVQTGRKVC
-1543 KVIVR
+1543 KVIVK